1 MENNSKDV
9 DPQLRQDFLSLFSG
23 CEEKIIP
30 PFMKLF
36 WEEQKKYNK
45 ESKSSSIRYHPMVIK
60 FCPSSATKSSSIY
73 SDLRYDNKTG
83 TGILVLPSLR
93 ALRDYKNYIF
103 PQRGFDPD
111 VLNDLSKKARYVT
124 ILFDEK

>member
-9 DPQLRQDFLSLFSG
+9 DLQLHQDFISLFSG
-23 CEEKIIP
+23 CEEKNVP

-60 FCPSSATKSSSIY
+60 FCLSLATKSSSIY

-83 TGILVLPSLR
+83 FGILVVPSLR
-93 ALRDYKNYIF
+93 TLRDYKNYIR
-103 PQRGFDPD
+103 PKSGCDPD
-111 VLNDLSKKARYVT
+111 VLNDLSKKTKPFSPAER
-124 ILFDEK
+124 